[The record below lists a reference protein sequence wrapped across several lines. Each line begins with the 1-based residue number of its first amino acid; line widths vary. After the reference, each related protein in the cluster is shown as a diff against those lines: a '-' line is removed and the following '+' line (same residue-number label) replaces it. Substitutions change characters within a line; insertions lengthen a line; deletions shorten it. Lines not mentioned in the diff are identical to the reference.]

1 MSVCKGV
8 SLCVVGLREDVGG
21 CGKHVSRFNSAILCS
36 KFKRLAVKCDVW
48 YSLLC
53 APLAKSHSI
62 SKCPVHLITRS
73 AEIIMY

>member
-36 KFKRLAVKCDVW
+36 KFKRLAVKCGV
-48 YSLLC
+48 
-53 APLAKSHSI
+53 
-62 SKCPVHLITRS
+62 
-73 AEIIMY
+73 